1 MTEHA
6 ASWRNAIAWCVAL
19 AMTPLTPSTSDAQ
32 RATDARPRAYAAATA
47 PTPPRDG
54 SEIPDLEAEPILIVN
69 GAPRSFQVVKV
80 PVPAAFPADR
90 GVSYD
95 VVSTTTSP
103 LLGKRSGGLAGG
115 LGRERVVVLTVGIPA
130 VAVAGRT
137 TIAYVRFFAD
147 AARAVRVPVDL
158 AVPAIPRV
166 RITAAQ
172 DLRGAR
178 PGEQFELWFEVANA
192 GNLRDTLDLRVD
204 APPTWNVRFT
214 APPRIVMQPGETVN
228 RSVRMIVPPASDI
241 GDFPITL
248 IAVAGLT
255 ERARATTIVQVSDV
269 TRASQRSG
277 PVVVVGAASA
287 MSQGSSTRPVE
298 TITIDGPVSDGVK
311 VSGRL
316 STPLP
321 SDPVAN
327 RAISTMGYS
336 SQSNFMSVSA
346 QHWGA
351 AVGTTGLSLGDLAGQ
366 NVFGRGASIQLRS
379 DQVSFRVLGAAPL
392 AAEGTTWS
400 APSLFAAA
408 TDVRVGPGLITGFFA
423 HLRDST
429 YAVRALDVAGI
440 GGEVSPWSHSVVSAQ
455 VAERQY
461 RDGSGVGA
469 AGDVRGP
476 VAGGDVDLRIIH
488 APGGTAA
495 FASTRD
501 ALSASA
507 GRSFGRLR
515 ADVSYWGT
523 QDRGS
528 AAADITSNGW
538 SVSPSYSLLAPLTL
552 GVDVRHSG
560 FTSSDDNGSFGSNQ
574 QEYGARARLL
584 FRGFDLS
591 ADSRWSTIASDAA
604 APGGARFIDQTQRVT
619 SRARLDHLGS
629 YGDIGIGGSIETAT
643 IGSSSIPSPTT
654 ADAHVERFQ
663 FLPGVPGLTMSA
675 AVQRM
680 QYGAA
685 VLTTS
690 RGELALEIRRSI
702 RVVLGGER
710 GTVRDATG
718 MLRSV
723 MTLRVERTTFLPAFD
738 RHLIAGVVFEDRN
751 GNGVRDP
758 GEPGV
763 GGIVVHRGAE
773 SAVSDA
779 KGVFRISRDASGRM
793 EIDSRSLPEGWLQ
806 SPRLLD
812 GVANDLELGVVPTT
826 SLEVRVVLAPLADGS
841 VPNARLGAATLSLRD
856 STGREWIARTDPLA
870 RATFDA
876 LPGGRYTLEVD
887 LGNSSEP
894 LLVDSIPAIVIGS
907 TPGRQHVTIFARTRP
922 VRIFRP
928 RTPTGGT
935 TPASSSA
942 AASSP
947 AADRPRP

>member
-6 ASWRNAIAWCVAL
+6 ACWRNAIAWFGAF
-19 AMTPLTPSTSDAQ
+19 AITAWTPSTSDAQ
-32 RATDARPRAYAAATA
+32 RATDARPRAYAAVT
-47 PTPPRDG
+47 PPPRDG
-54 SEIPDLEAEPILIVN
+54 PEIPDLEAAPILVVN
-69 GAPRSFQVVKV
+69 GAPRSFQIVKV
-80 PVPAAFPADR
+80 PVPADFPADR

-147 AARAVRVPVDL
+147 GARAIRVPVDL

-172 DLRGAR
+172 NLRGAR
-178 PGEQFELWFEVANA
+178 PGDQFELWFEVANA

-228 RSVRMIVPPASDI
+228 RSVRMVVPPASDI

-287 MSQGSSTRPVE
+287 LSQGSSTRPVE
-298 TITIDGPVSDGVK
+298 SVTIDGPVSDGVT
-311 VSGRL
+311 VNGRF

-321 SDPVAN
+321 SDPVTN

-379 DQVSFRVLGAAPL
+379 DQVSLRVLGAAPL
-392 AAEGTTWS
+392 AAEGTTWTS
-400 APSLFAAA
+400 PSLFAAA

-429 YAVRALDVAGI
+429 YAVRALDVTGI
-440 GGEVSPWSHSVVSAQ
+440 GGEVSPWSHGVVSAQ
-455 VAERQY
+455 VAERQF
-461 RDGSGVGA
+461 RDGNGVGA
-469 AGDVRGP
+469 AGDLRGP
-476 VAGGDVDLRIIH
+476 VGGGDVDLRIVH

-507 GRSFGRLR
+507 GRSFGHLR

-523 QDRGS
+523 QDRTS
-528 AAADITSNGW
+528 AATDITSNGW
-538 SVSPSYSLLAPLTL
+538 SVSPSYSLFAPLTL
-552 GVDVRHSG
+552 GVDLRHSG
-560 FTSSDDNGSFGSNQ
+560 FTSSDEHGSFGSDQ
-574 QEYGARARLL
+574 QEYGGRARLL
-584 FRGFDLS
+584 LRGFDLS

-604 APGGARFIDQTQRVT
+604 EPGGARFTDQTQRLT

-663 FLPGVPGLTMSA
+663 FLPGVPGLTISA

-680 QYGAA
+680 QYGTA

-702 RVVLGGER
+702 RIVLGGER
-710 GTVRDATG
+710 GTVRDANG
-718 MLRSV
+718 MIRSV
-723 MTLRVERTTFLPAFD
+723 MTVRVERTTFLAAFD

-826 SLEVRVVLAPLADGS
+826 SLEVRVVLAPLSDGS
-841 VPNARLGAATLSLRD
+841 VPNARLGAATLSLHD
-856 STGREWIARTDPLA
+856 STGREWIARSDPLA
-870 RATFDA
+870 RVTFDA
-876 LPGGRYTLEVD
+876 LPAGRYTLAVD
-887 LGNSSEP
+887 LGDASEP

-907 TPGRQHVTIFARTRP
+907 RPGRQHVTVFARTRP

-928 RTPTGGT
+928 RTPAGET

-942 AASSP
+942 PTSSSP
-947 AADRPRP
+947 ADRPRP